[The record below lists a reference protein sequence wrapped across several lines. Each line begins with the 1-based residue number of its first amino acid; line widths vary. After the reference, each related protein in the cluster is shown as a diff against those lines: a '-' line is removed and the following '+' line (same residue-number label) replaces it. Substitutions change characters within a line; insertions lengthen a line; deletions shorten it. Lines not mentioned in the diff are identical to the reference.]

1 MAESRLPIYF
11 SAGVFSILPD
21 TPWVEQ
27 AVANNGTDEVRSIGL
42 ALIVPADASGRG
54 LMDVA
59 VRSGSSLTITVDK
72 DCTVEAHH
80 CLRPILWA
88 TDPPTWN
95 EYQRNANKAWTT
107 PGGTG
112 EGDASLIG
120 SVSLTA
126 DEPGSISNGA
136 LVSALQAMVDG
147 AETNFLL
154 RRADTGSPTINIS
167 GEVTIE
173 FDLDPD
179 D

>member
-1 MAESRLPIYF
+1 M
-11 SAGVFSILPD
+11 
-21 TPWVEQ
+21 
-27 AVANNGTDEVRSIGL
+27 DEVRSIGF
-42 ALIVPADASGRG
+42 ALMRPADASGRG

-72 DCTVEAHH
+72 DCTAQAWH
-80 CLRPILWA
+80 CLRPIMWA
-88 TDPPTWN
+88 SDPPTWN
-95 EYQRNANKAWTT
+95 EYQPNANKAWTT

-112 EGDASLIG
+112 AGDATLIG
-120 SVSLTA
+120 SVALTA
-126 DEPGSISNGA
+126 DEPGSISSSA

-173 FDLDPD
+173 FNLDPD
-179 D
+179 T